1 MDMVIMMWIWLTVIA
16 VSAFIEAFTLQM
28 ASVWF
33 VPGGLVALILY
44 FCGVGYE
51 WQIVACIVV
60 SLVLLVC
67 LRKFCLKVLFK
78 NKADDKTNTDSF
90 IGLKTSLIKEIVG
103 DDKGEVRIND
113 IVWTAISYDK
123 SSIPAGSEVEIVA
136 IRGNKLLVKPAENQS
151 A

>member
-1 MDMVIMMWIWLTVIA
+1 MDMVIMMWVWLAVIA
-16 VSAFIEAFTLQM
+16 ISAFIEAFTLEM
-28 ASVWF
+28 VSIWF

-51 WQIVACIVV
+51 WQIIACIVV
-60 SLVLLVC
+60 SLALLIG

-78 NKADDKTNTDSF
+78 NKSDDKTNTDSF
-90 IGLKTSLIKEIVG
+90 IGQKTTLIKEIVG
-103 DDKGEVRIND
+103 DGKGEVRLGD

-123 SSIPAGSEVEIVA
+123 SSIPAGSEVEIIA
-136 IRGNKLLVKPAENQS
+136 IRGNKLLVKPADKQS